1 MKNDYKY
8 LKQLGQSFPDVLSA
22 AEEVINL
29 EAILHLPKGT
39 EHYLSDIHGEHEAF
53 FHVVKNAS
61 GTIRRKIDEALANT
75 ISFKDKQELATIIY
89 YPKEKL
95 ARLKVAGLLD
105 DDMLK
110 ITLNR
115 LIKVCKLVCS
125 KYTRSKV
132 RRSLP
137 KSYAYIIEEL
147 MTEGPTRVN
156 KGEYFDAIISS
167 MIDLGNA
174 EDFIIQISNLIQKMA
189 IDRLHIIGDIFDRG
203 PGPHFIMDYL
213 CEHNSFDV
221 QWGNHDVVWMGA
233 ALGHM
238 PCIANIIRNSLR
250 YDGLD
255 ILEDGY
261 GINMTP
267 LLEFAAIAYADDP
280 CLCYKVKDKE
290 ITKDRHMQLT
300 LKMHKAISVIQ
311 WKVEGQLISRRPE
324 YNMDDRRLL
333 HLINYENGTITL
345 DGKEYELKDK
355 LYPTIDPNDPYK
367 LTSEEEK
374 LVHYLS
380 ASFYQCEKLNKH
392 AELLIHK
399 GSLYLIYNNMMMFH
413 GCIPM
418 TEDGDFREV
427 NVYGKKCKG
436 KELMDE
442 LDSYV
447 RKAFLADS
455 KEERE
460 KGADILWYL
469 WNAPDSPIF
478 GKSRMATFE
487 RYLIAEEETWTE
499 VKDPYYSL
507 VKNDNVLDGENIPVS
522 EKAVNAIF
530 EEFDL
535 DGEKAKIINGHVPV
549 KHKNGESPVKANGK
563 VVVIDGGFAKTYHKD
578 TGIAGYTYIY
588 NSDGM
593 ILVAHKPF
601 TTTENAIDDCYD
613 IVSELVADDNIK
625 GRVYI
630 ADTDTGVELKTRI
643 EDLKELI
650 ECYKNGIIKETRKD

>member
-1 MKNDYKY
+1 MNDDYRY
-8 LKQLGQSFPDVLSA
+8 LMQLGQSFPDILSA

-29 EAILHLPKGT
+29 EAILNLPKGT

-61 GTIRRKIDEALANT
+61 GTIRRKIDDALSDT
-75 ISFKDKQELATIIY
+75 VSIKDKRELATIIY

-95 ARLKVAGLLD
+95 ARLKSAGLLD
-105 DDMLK
+105 EDMLRV
-110 ITLNR
+110 TLNR
-115 LIKVCKLVCS
+115 LIKVCKLICS

-132 RRSLP
+132 RKSLP

-147 MTEGPTRVN
+147 MTEGPEMKN
-156 KGEYFDAIISS
+156 KSEYFDAIITS
-167 MIDLGNA
+167 IIELGSA
-174 EDFIIQISNLIQKMA
+174 EDFIIQISDLIRRMA

-203 PGPHFIMDYL
+203 PGPHFIMDFL
-213 CEHNSFDV
+213 CDYHSFDV

-233 ALGHM
+233 ALGHIQ
-238 PCIANIIRNSLR
+238 CITNIIRNSLR

-261 GINMTP
+261 GINMEP
-267 LLEFAAIAYADDP
+267 LEKFAENVYADDP
-280 CLCYKVKDKE
+280 CICYKVKDKD
-290 ITKDRHMQLT
+290 ITQDRHMQLT
-300 LKMHKAISVIQ
+300 LKMHKAISIIQ
-311 WKVEGQLISRRPE
+311 WKTEGELISRRPE

-333 HLINYENGTITL
+333 HLIDYEKGTIKL

-367 LTSEEEK
+367 LTAEEEE
-374 LVHYLS
+374 LVKYLS
-380 ASFYQCEKLNKH
+380 LSFSQCEKLNKH
-392 AELLIHK
+392 AELLVQK
-399 GSLYLIYNNMMMFH
+399 GSLYLIYNNMIMFH

-418 TEDGDFREV
+418 TENGEFRDV
-427 NVYGKKCKG
+427 NVYGRKCSG
-436 KELMDE
+436 RELMDE

-447 RKAFLADS
+447 RKAFLSDNE
-455 KEERE
+455 EERE

-478 GKSRMATFE
+478 GKSRMATLE
-487 RYLIAEEETWTE
+487 RYLIAEKETWTE

-507 VKNDNVLDGENIPVS
+507 IKNDSVLDGENISVS

-530 EEFDL
+530 EEFGL
-535 DGEKAKIINGHVPV
+535 DGETAKIINGHVPV
-549 KHKNGESPVKANGK
+549 KHKNGESPIKAKGK
-563 VVVIDGGFAKTYHKD
+563 VVVIDGGFAQTYHKD

-588 NSDGM
+588 NSHGM

-601 TTTENAIDDCYD
+601 TTTEEAIENCYD
-613 IVSELVADDNIK
+613 IASELVADENAKRRI
-625 GRVYI
+625 YI
-630 ADTDTGVELKTRI
+630 ADTDTGAKLKSRI
-643 EDLKELI
+643 EDLKKLI
-650 ECYKNGIIKETRKD
+650 ECYKNGTIKETRKD

>member
-1 MKNDYKY
+1 
-8 LKQLGQSFPDVLSA
+8 
-22 AEEVINL
+22 
-29 EAILHLPKGT
+29 
-39 EHYLSDIHGEHEAF
+39 
-53 FHVVKNAS
+53 
-61 GTIRRKIDEALANT
+61 
-75 ISFKDKQELATIIY
+75 
-89 YPKEKL
+89 
-95 ARLKVAGLLD
+95 
-105 DDMLK
+105 
-110 ITLNR
+110 
-115 LIKVCKLVCS
+115 
-125 KYTRSKV
+125 
-132 RRSLP
+132 
-137 KSYAYIIEEL
+137 
-147 MTEGPTRVN
+147 
-156 KGEYFDAIISS
+156 
-167 MIDLGNA
+167 
-174 EDFIIQISNLIQKMA
+174 
-189 IDRLHIIGDIFDRG
+189 
-203 PGPHFIMDYL
+203 
-213 CEHNSFDV
+213 
-221 QWGNHDVVWMGA
+221 
-233 ALGHM
+233 
-238 PCIANIIRNSLR
+238 
-250 YDGLD
+250 
-255 ILEDGY
+255 
-261 GINMTP
+261 
-267 LLEFAAIAYADDP
+267 
-280 CLCYKVKDKE
+280 
-290 ITKDRHMQLT
+290 MQLT

-333 HLINYENGTITL
+333 HLINYEKGTITL

-367 LTSEEEK
+367 LTPEEEN

-549 KHKNGESPVKANGK
+549 KHKKGESPVKANGK
-563 VVVIDGGFAKTYHKD
+563 VVVIDGGFARTYHKD

-613 IVSELVADDNIK
+613 IASELVADDNIK